1 MLHKFQQ
8 HTSVSAATTYSSVT
22 RPAEEQTTNFQV
34 HVGLFHIQSA
44 RTSLF
49 LPVDFLK
56 AKRACL
62 SMAEKSHEIRQQ
74 QQANTHAPFDKI
86 ICIGSFP
93 HQRYGGQDTEVAGIS
108 CPCVAR

>member
-1 MLHKFQQ
+1 MLQQFQQQ
-8 HTSVSAATTYSSVT
+8 HTVSAATTYSSVT
-22 RPAEEQTTNFQV
+22 RPAEEQTTNSQL
-34 HVGLFHIQSA
+34 HVGLFHVQSA

-62 SMAEKSHEIRQQ
+62 STAEQPHEIRRQ
-74 QQANTHAPFDKI
+74 QQANTHASFDKI

-93 HQRYGGQDTEVAGIS
+93 HQRYGGQDTEVVGSS
-108 CPCVAR
+108 CPCIAR